1 MINLLRYRGIERLKL
16 KGKPEAMVRKA
27 SQRLRDRATI
37 APNSCDVIAIAGN
50 EEAYIAKFIHH
61 YLHLGFAHLFV
72 GINNCQDQTPRILKQ
87 IAQHHPNVH
96 IFNTDH
102 PQKYHRQKGSYA
114 ALLNAA
120 SKSSSSSHCLVV
132 DVDEYWFSNQPEQ
145 AVTDHLGTI
154 QPFDVMFINWLCSY
168 GQHHAQPITDLT
180 GASILLKQSQG
191 KSMFRY
197 DCGLQEIRCHAPKLD
212 NPKNAILC
220 SNRGKNLLWEKT
232 ESGISKKNIPQHLR
246 NIKTDEFQPNHDTPA
261 SWILHQIVR
270 SEVEYALKLFQPRA
284 TQQPRPFKD
293 NRNGWLLPKENK
305 KQRRFFISILSKLAA
320 TKRYQDS
327 YEHFLQTCNIVELV
341 KSAHRRIQSEAVK
354 RRIDAMT
361 DDVIRSHQSIWR
373 TTFRGTRFLNQ
384 LERRLQT
391 PDRGHWIRLFAGR
404 RKQPPEGS
412 CSPD

>member
-1 MINLLRYRGIERLKL
+1 MRPFGIQKLYLKDE
-16 KGKPEAMVRKA
+16 PTNIVQAA
-27 SQRLRDRATI
+27 SARLRSRQAIT
-37 APNSCDVIAIAGN
+37 PNSCDIITITGN
-50 EEAYIAKFIHH
+50 EECYIAPFIHH
-61 YLHLGFAHLFV
+61 YLYLGFNNIFI
-72 GINNCQDQTPRILKQ
+72 GINNCQDQTPTILKQ

-293 NRNGWLLPKENK
+293 NLNSLLLPKENK
-305 KQRRFFISILSKLAA
+305 KQSRRCISIL
-320 TKRYQDS
+320 
-327 YEHFLQTCNIVELV
+327 
-341 KSAHRRIQSEAVK
+341 
-354 RRIDAMT
+354 
-361 DDVIRSHQSIWR
+361 
-373 TTFRGTRFLNQ
+373 
-384 LERRLQT
+384 
-391 PDRGHWIRLFAGR
+391 
-404 RKQPPEGS
+404 
-412 CSPD
+412 